1 MTYLIGCCACSIR
14 APCVLHSCSIS
25 QWRTGISSDQLELRE
40 STNKERGCWVD
51 GMSTKVKNRTNGG
64 TSTEKRSKW
73 WNGWMIEWF
82 NFCLFCLGIALFSYV
97 DAWPRCAQSFRIP
110 RTSFFEIN
118 YAAWDTVRDW
128 WTLLFIGWEERFR
141 KRRAKDKGW

>member
-1 MTYLIGCCACSIR
+1 MTYLIGCCACSIRAPCVLHSCSMR

-64 TSTEKRSKW
+64 TSTKW

-82 NFCLFCLGIALFSYV
+82 TFCLGIALFSYV

-118 YAAWDTVRDW
+118 YHAWDTVRGLVNTAFHW
-128 WTLLFIGWEERFR
+128 L
-141 KRRAKDKGW
+141 RRTIPEAKS